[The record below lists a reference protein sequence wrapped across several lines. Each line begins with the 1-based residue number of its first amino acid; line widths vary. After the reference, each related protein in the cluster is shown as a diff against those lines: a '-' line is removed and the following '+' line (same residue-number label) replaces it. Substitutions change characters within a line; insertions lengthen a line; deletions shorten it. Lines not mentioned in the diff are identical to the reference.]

1 MKAEKMSPIPAG
13 SNPFHHDLF
22 HMGTYIGD
30 NLCIMYSSHSIND
43 YIIVI
48 NMQTGE
54 RTKLVFNAETADKAS
69 NFADVMNVILKYK
82 GE

>member
-1 MKAEKMSPIPAG
+1 MKAETMSPIPAG

-22 HMGTYIGD
+22 HMGMYIGD

-48 NMQTGE
+48 NTQTGE
-54 RTKLVFNAETADKAS
+54 RTKLILNAETADKAS
-69 NFADVMNVILKYK
+69 NFADVMNMILKHK